1 MQLTAI
7 LALATT
13 AACSALPAQIPAG
26 VEYTQVSAAHISE
39 SISMAAPAFNE
50 TAVILIESRDREL
63 SKRANH
69 GVYLCV
75 DTGFSGYCVHIVA
88 PAGVCG
94 KYTWLAVHAVAGI
107 LYMESGADISFK
119 SGAVPLGSDLN
130 DKVSAVGPNAGAYC
144 RFYL

>member
-1 MQLTAI
+1 MPDGSHNIVSAKFPRSGVTVSCSVSSFQNPIDAFIMQLTAI

-88 PAGVCG
+88 PAGVC
-94 KYTWLAVHAVAGI
+94 
-107 LYMESGADISFK
+107 
-119 SGAVPLGSDLN
+119 
-130 DKVSAVGPNAGAYC
+130 
-144 RFYL
+144 